1 MHTFSLPFHILAYSF
16 RVLLF
21 CSLYMEIRQWS
32 RWKSLMINQESIV
45 SYKPYKDWRFRC
57 KRFIVS
63 EQKNSEEK
71 FKEKPKIL
79 NGSQSEC
86 VPSLNVVLGI
96 MQFWNNAV
104 LSVKLFLRISNL
116 QALIV
121 LRKPQTKA
129 VPLKKILN
137 FKNAA
142 IPKKPGNQFSLFC
155 GWNWIVI
162 YNNIRKIKNIQP
174 AHAVQFFPNA
184 KRGVLPVKFQEP

>member
-1 MHTFSLPFHILAYSF
+1 MHTFSLSFHILAYSF

-79 NGSQSEC
+79 NGLQGEC

-96 MQFWNNAV
+96 MQFRNNAV

-121 LRKPQTKA
+121 LRKTQTKA
-129 VPLKKILN
+129 VPVKKI
-137 FKNAA
+137 
-142 IPKKPGNQFSLFC
+142 
-155 GWNWIVI
+155 
-162 YNNIRKIKNIQP
+162 
-174 AHAVQFFPNA
+174 
-184 KRGVLPVKFQEP
+184 

>member
-79 NGSQSEC
+79 NGLQSEC

-96 MQFWNNAV
+96 MQFRNNAV

-174 AHAVQFFPNA
+174 AHVVQFFPNA
-184 KRGVLPVKFQEP
+184 KRGVLPVKFQKP

>member
-1 MHTFSLPFHILAYSF
+1 M
-16 RVLLF
+16 
-21 CSLYMEIRQWS
+21 
-32 RWKSLMINQESIV
+32 
-45 SYKPYKDWRFRC
+45 
-57 KRFIVS
+57 S

-79 NGSQSEC
+79 NGLQSEC

-96 MQFWNNAV
+96 MQFRNNAV

-142 IPKKPGNQFSLFC
+142 IPKSQEINSVFFVVEIELLF
-155 GWNWIVI
+155 